1 MNQGKTIELLR
12 KRNTKLQE
20 ENENLTKQ
28 LEKAKSSNE
37 KVSATFK
44 ELEKLKNEWN
54 KQIEAI
60 KEQRQQYADLI
71 SEVKKLKQVKV
82 TFGE

>member
-20 ENENLTKQ
+20 ENEDLIKQ
-28 LEKAKSSNE
+28 LEKEKSNNE
-37 KVSATFK
+37 KVSATFQ
-44 ELEKLKNEWN
+44 ELEKLKNEWS

-60 KEQRQQYADLI
+60 KEQRKQYADLI
-71 SEVKKLKQVKV
+71 SELKKLKQVKI
-82 TFGE
+82 TFEE

>member
-20 ENENLTKQ
+20 ENENLIKQ
-28 LEKAKSSNE
+28 LEKEKSNNE
-37 KVSATFK
+37 KVSATFQ

-60 KEQRQQYADLI
+60 KEQRKQYADLI
-71 SEVKKLKQVKV
+71 SELKKLKQVKV
-82 TFGE
+82 TFEE